1 MPHDHHHCTTIIQES
16 GGNTVSGPRA
26 AGAINDLS
34 CCADLLAVAPGFMA
48 VPLINELYLFIYIHL
63 SKMYLSFY

>member
-1 MPHDHHHCTTIIQES
+1 MTHGHHHSTTIIQES

-26 AGAINDLS
+26 ASAINDIS

-48 VPLINELYLFIYIHL
+48 VPLINKLYLFIYIYL
-63 SKMYLSFY
+63 SKMYLLFY